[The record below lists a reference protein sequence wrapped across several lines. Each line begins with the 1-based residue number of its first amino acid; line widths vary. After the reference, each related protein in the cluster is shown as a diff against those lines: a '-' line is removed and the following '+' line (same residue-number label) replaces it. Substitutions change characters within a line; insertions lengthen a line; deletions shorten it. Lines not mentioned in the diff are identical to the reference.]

1 MGEARAGV
9 RRRLGSGPPRVVRA
23 GSNGG
28 VNLIETC
35 GYCGVPLIVSN
46 GLNWEGNGVISLRNS
61 PKNRMVFFES
71 RPIDQLFGG
80 IEELVGVPLEHIVIE
95 SRGRETR
102 RYIQRAFPPDVRKV
116 MEGRG
121 GRAEGQGLGLAGD
134 ELEMLLATM
143 KVLTRSIIDIGN
155 AYGYGDQ
162 GMGGGWERGDDF
174 PWRTQEIRHPYS
186 ILLAAADN
194 LGSVEA
200 FENTDMRVRYEETA
214 PDEYEIEV
222 FPGAH
227 PVELADRLKRKRYD
241 FKPGDIEYERCA
253 ECGVPLVVSYR
264 KWDTGSGTIAD
275 PEKDRR
281 FAIFG
286 PLGVDAIF
294 EDLEAELGEAI
305 PAVVIEAQRRYIKNA
320 VAIESW
326 NKDGSTFQQ
335 MLALRGLGNIT
346 TFDGQP
352 THLRMVVENAC
363 LHLPLI
369 GTAQA
374 LVELVYRA
382 DSSTCDWELAEDG
395 VLTLTVT
402 VNK

>member
-1 MGEARAGV
+1 M
-9 RRRLGSGPPRVVRA
+9 
-23 GSNGG
+23 
-28 VNLIETC
+28 IETC
-35 GYCGVPLIVSN
+35 GSCGVPLIVSN

-61 PKNRMVFFES
+61 PKNRMVFFECQ
-71 RPIDQLFGG
+71 PIDQLFKG
-80 IEELVGVPLEHIVIE
+80 IEELIGAPLEHIVIE
-95 SRGRETR
+95 SRSRETR
-102 RYIQRAFPPDVRKV
+102 RFIERAYPPDVRKV

-121 GRAEGQGLGLAGD
+121 GRTEGEGLGLAPD
-134 ELEMLLATM
+134 EREMLLATM
-143 KVLTRSIIDIGN
+143 KTVTQSIIDISL

-162 GMGGGWERGDDF
+162 KMSDGWERGVDY
-174 PWRTQEIRHPYS
+174 PWRKQLMRHPSS
-186 ILLAAADN
+186 ILFAAADI
-194 LGSVEA
+194 LGSTEA
-200 FENTDMRVRYEETA
+200 FEAADMCVRYEETA

-227 PVELADRLKRKRYD
+227 PVGLADRLKRKRYD

-264 KWDTGSGTIAD
+264 KWDTGSGTITD
-275 PEKDRR
+275 PETDRR

-305 PAVVIEAQRRYIKNA
+305 PAVVIEAQRRYIKTA
-320 VAIESW
+320 WDIESW

-335 MLALRGLGNIT
+335 MVALRGLGNIT
-346 TFDGQP
+346 TFDYQR
-352 THLRMVVENAC
+352 THLTMVVENTG

-382 DSSTCDWELAEDG
+382 DSSICEWELAEDG
-395 VLTLTVT
+395 DLTLTVT
-402 VNK
+402 VNR